1 MFRQIHSGFRLQCDS
16 LQQHV
21 AEIKAKLS
29 ASFLAFLC
37 GKACAQKSAM
47 NLSIVPLPISVAC
60 FCWLPVAGFAEIE
73 SQELRCGQAALWRA
87 PIDSSHYRKYAP
99 DRKVDILHLA
109 LDVTPDFKQRTIA
122 GQATLRFKPL
132 AQPLEELQLDG
143 I

>member
-1 MFRQIHSGFRLQCDS
+1 
-16 LQQHV
+16 
-21 AEIKAKLS
+21 
-29 ASFLAFLC
+29 
-37 GKACAQKSAM
+37 M

-60 FCWLPVAGFAEIE
+60 FCWLPVAGFAESE

-87 PIDSSHYRKYAP
+87 PSDSSHYRKYAP
-99 DRKVDILHLA
+99 DRKVDMLHLA

-143 I
+143 IDLTVHAVTSSEKIVGYQATDKQIIVNFAPPIPVSRHAWV